1 MTDPEKQELK
11 NDIKK
16 DVLSELKAGS
26 TSVQELEEVQT
37 LDNVESLPAARHQGS
52 KSNAK
57 SKCP

>member
-37 LDNVESLPAARHQGS
+37 LDNVESLPVATIW
-52 KSNAK
+52 